1 MPPLSVVV
9 QLCDHKVE
17 TDDLPLED
25 TPPVTIEFFIPNAP
39 PSLTDTSESTDTSK
53 TTAGTTCVQKCGSE
67 KTETL
72 KIIGRRS
79 GSSSPAKAGSLK
91 REDGHGI
98 PKTLQQEFS
107 LVNLSIPNMTVE
119 EVGGELGGHSQPKCD
134 MWPVGDKLKTMLWGG
149 FSSCFLYLRTS
160 MDFSQK
166 QRLFSNHRT

>member
-1 MPPLSVVV
+1 MPPLSVVF

-25 TPPVTIEFFIPNAP
+25 TPPVTIEFFVPNAP

-53 TTAGTTCVQKCGSE
+53 TTAGATCVQKCGSE

-119 EVGGELGGHSQPKCD
+119 EVGGELGGHP
-134 MWPVGDKLKTMLWGG
+134 T
-149 FSSCFLYLRTS
+149 FSA
-160 MDFSQK
+160 QV
-166 QRLFSNHRT
+166 